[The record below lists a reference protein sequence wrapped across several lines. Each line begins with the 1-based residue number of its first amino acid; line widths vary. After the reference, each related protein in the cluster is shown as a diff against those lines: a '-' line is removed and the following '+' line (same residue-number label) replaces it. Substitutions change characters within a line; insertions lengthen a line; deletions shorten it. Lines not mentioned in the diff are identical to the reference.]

1 MKKTTLLIFALL
13 AIFFINAQQPSD
25 KALPKSYLFDH
36 FIKGSVLSKS
46 GAVDEAPLNYNADDQ
61 SIVFL
66 REGQTFILTNLET
79 IDTIYIQNRKFVAAD
94 NIFYEVLTDLS
105 EVSLFVTY
113 HSKTRPL
120 TAISNHDSTTRK
132 AGNDVSNAVTDVYVT
147 RPFNGDNLVEIQKRY
162 WLGQGNSKY
171 KANTQKQFI
180 KVFSP
185 NESAIKLYIKESN
198 INFSNSDDLIK
209 LVAFGN
215 NLLVAEIKVK

>member
-1 MKKTTLLIFALL
+1 MKKNTLLIFALL
-13 AIFFINAQQPSD
+13 VVIFTTAQQSPD
-25 KALPKSYLFDH
+25 NTLPKSYLFDH
-36 FIKGSVLSKS
+36 FIKGTVLSKS

-61 SIVFL
+61 SIVFF
-66 REGQTFILTNLET
+66 RDGQTFILTNLET

-132 AGNDVSNAVTDVYVT
+132 AGNDVSNTVTDVYVT
-147 RPFNGDNLVEIQKRY
+147 RPFNGDNLVEIQKTY

-180 KVFSP
+180 KVFFP
-185 NESAIKLYIKESN
+185 NESAIKQYIKESN
-198 INFSNSDDLIK
+198 INFSSSDDLVK

-215 NLLVAEIKVK
+215 NLLAAEMKGK

>member
-1 MKKTTLLIFALL
+1 MLVVFFTT
-13 AIFFINAQQPSD
+13 AQQSAS
-25 KALPKSYLFDH
+25 KSLPKSYLFDH
-36 FIKGSVLSKS
+36 FIKGTVLSKS

-66 REGQTFILTNLET
+66 RDEQTFILTNLEA

-105 EVSLFVTY
+105 EISLLVTY

-185 NESAIKLYIKESN
+185 NESALKQYIKESN
-198 INFSNSDDLIK
+198 INFSSSDDLVK

-215 NLLVAEIKVK
+215 NLLAAEMKVK